1 MQAQENNNKEEFQKE
16 QQENRKEFDEYS
28 KRQRAEWET
37 YKQENAMLL
46 QYMEIVRQKA
56 ENQQDDNKIA
66 SDIEQNRISENSHKN
81 KTKKI
86 EISSVPQVKKD
97 IDLRWLNKSPK
108 ADTKKPLT
116 NLKAYEQ
123 MIGLLP
129 QMFLFI
135 DNIDK
140 KMQDVVP
147 SNRSMYYQQAAY
159 HYAEIFGRMSDQ
171 EGEKFFA
178 KEFNG
183 AEIIK
188 VNGLRF
194 VSYKGL
200 GYEIKPNGGAR
211 WHSDC
216 RDPGPHLKIDGVIS
230 KAVQREQSLMQ
241 ASQKRGGR

>member
-1 MQAQENNNKEEFQKE
+1 
-16 QQENRKEFDEYS
+16 
-28 KRQRAEWET
+28 
-37 YKQENAMLL
+37 MLL
-46 QYMEIVRQKA
+46 QYMKIVRQKA
-56 ENQQDDNKIA
+56 GNQQDDNKIA
-66 SDIEQNRISENSHKN
+66 SDIEQNRISENSFKN

-116 NLKAYEQ
+116 NRKAYEQ

-183 AEIIK
+183 AEIVK